1 MAASEISLPHLPSG
15 HRPTD
20 FSETSLHRV
29 RRQKTDHLTG
39 QRHKVRQFQ
48 RGDLLL
54 GQHRCR
60 HARQYLNQ
68 CIDFGVC
75 NRSQTDTAQ
84 RPGIG
89 FHQRDLFDNLLTT
102 LDRIVQ
108 GNHIFFVHGFLT
120 SESGLLDRRDILD
133 YVECIS
139 NGRWYEPPVSF
150 TGLAKSL
157 RAAVHHS
164 SPIYV
169 KRNILASTFIPH
181 PWLSQQ
187 DFSRFVLDFL
197 VFGNAFLE
205 KRYSTTGKVI
215 RLETSPAK
223 YTRRGVEEDVYWW
236 VPSFNEPTAFAPG
249 SVFHLL
255 EPDINQELY
264 GLPEYLSALNSA
276 WLNESATLFRRKYYE
291 NGAHAGYIMYVTD
304 AVQDRNDIEM
314 LRENM
319 VKSKGRNNFKN
330 LFLYAPQGKADGI
343 KIIPLSEV
351 ATKDDFFNI
360 KKASAADLL
369 DAHRIPFQL
378 MGGKP
383 ENVGSL
389 GDIEKVAKVFVRNEL
404 IPLQDRIREINGW
417 LGQEVIRFKNYSL
430 DTDNG

>member
-1 MAASEISLPHLPSG
+1 MQVSQRTGGITTVTQKQTGDFVQLCAHFIRHVSRGGQFEGLRQQAGI
-15 HRPTD
+15 HRLTG
-20 FSETSLHRV
+20 SVSAHGRKRYLLGEHV
-29 RRQKTDHLTG
+29 RRG
-39 QRHKVRQFQ
+39 
-48 RGDLLL
+48 
-54 GQHRCR
+54 
-60 HARQYLNQ
+60 
-68 CIDFGVC
+68 
-75 NRSQTDTAQ
+75 TA
-84 RPGIG
+84 
-89 FHQRDLFDNLLTT
+89 
-102 LDRIVQ
+102 V
-108 GNHIFFVHGFLT
+108 
-120 SESGLLDRRDILD
+120 
-133 YVECIS
+133 
-139 NGRWYEPPVSF
+139 F

-236 VPSFNEPTAFAPG
+236 VPSFNEPTPFAPG

-430 DTDNG
+430 DTDND

>member
-1 MAASEISLPHLPSG
+1 MSEP
-15 HRPTD
+15 
-20 FSETSLHRV
+20 E
-29 RRQKTDHLTG
+29 
-39 QRHKVRQFQ
+39 
-48 RGDLLL
+48 
-54 GQHRCR
+54 
-60 HARQYLNQ
+60 A
-68 CIDFGVC
+68 
-75 NRSQTDTAQ
+75 
-84 RPGIG
+84 
-89 FHQRDLFDNLLTT
+89 
-102 LDRIVQ
+102 
-108 GNHIFFVHGFLT
+108 LT
-120 SESGLLDRRDILD
+120 SSTPTEATAPKNAGVTAEAFSFGDPIPVLDRRELLD
-133 YVECIS
+133 YVECVQMD
-139 NGRWYEPPVSF
+139 RWYEPPVSF
-150 TGLAKSL
+150 DGLARTY

-164 SPIYV
+164 SPIAV
-169 KRNILASTFIPH
+169 KRDILSSTYIPH
-181 PWLSQQ
+181 RLLSQQ
-187 DFSRFVLDFL
+187 AFARFVQDYL
-197 VFGNAFLE
+197 VFGNAYLE
-205 KRYSTTGKVI
+205 KRTN
-215 RLETSPAK
+215 RLGGVLSLEPALAK
-223 YTRRGVEEDVYWW
+223 YTRRGVDLDTYWFMQYGLTTQ
-236 VPSFNEPTAFAPG
+236 PYEFTQGNI
-249 SVFHLL
+249 FHLL